1 MDRERFFVT
10 VTAPSA
16 DRLRKLATKG
26 LDLFMPTAHAR
37 GDEGVIE
44 GLLTLDEVGEL
55 VKEGFRVSVDATM
68 ESRTGAARETTSLDA
83 WLQAMGE

>member
-1 MDRERFFVT
+1 MDKERYFVT

-16 DRLRKLATKG
+16 ERLRELATKG

-55 VKEGFRVSVDATM
+55 VQEGFRVSVDATM
-68 ESRTGAARETTSLDA
+68 ASRTRAARETTSLDA